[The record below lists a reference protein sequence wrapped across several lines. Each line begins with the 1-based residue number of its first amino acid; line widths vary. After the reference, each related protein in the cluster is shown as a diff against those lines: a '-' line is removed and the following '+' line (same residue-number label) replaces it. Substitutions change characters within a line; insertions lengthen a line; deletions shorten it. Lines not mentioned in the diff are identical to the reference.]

1 MKGDELQTL
10 LQHETPLM
18 QALANGEAMLGSQ
31 AIIALNLADYSFP
44 HWAADD
50 QLKEVEEIMRRSF
63 KKDRHLKRVSLLPL
77 SELSETEKMLLQQRE
92 LLPPLPPG
100 AAKRGL
106 ILLDPCQLFLG
117 IINGEEHLLVERFIS
132 CGPGRS
138 LTSALWAARAIQ
150 GELADHLHVGLAWDE
165 EFQFLMADPLKSGDG
180 LSVACWMNL
189 PALVQTGELENVQ
202 ELVCEAKLQ
211 MRPAFGVPEEAMP
224 DVFRI
229 DQQAGE
235 PFLLSE
241 FFPVLRKLG
250 RKLGSMENQKR
261 KKMLTQKRLGAAWEN
276 RLSHTLELIRKGTPV
291 SEKDLPG
298 MLSLLRLGVTTKKLH
313 VNCTPDCAKT
323 QLVRAHLETQSSYIT
338 YSAVEDGLPADA
350 DTRRGEVLR
359 RLVTEQLQI
368 NDFSIKN

>member
-18 QALANGEAMLGSQ
+18 QALADGESILGSQ

-44 HWAADD
+44 HWAAED
-50 QLKEVEEIMRRSF
+50 QLKEVEEIMRRAF
-63 KKDRHLKRVSLLPL
+63 KKDRQLKRVSLLPL
-77 SELSETEKMLLQQRE
+77 SELSETEKMLLRQRE

-106 ILLDPCQLFLG
+106 ILLDQCQLFLG

-132 CGPGRS
+132 YGPGQS

-150 GELADHLHVGLAWDE
+150 AELADHLHVCLAWDE

-229 DQQAGE
+229 DQPASD
-235 PFLLSE
+235 PFSLSE

-276 RLSHTLELIRKGTPV
+276 RLSEALELVRKGMPI

-298 MLSLLRLGVTTKKLH
+298 ILSLLRLGVTTQKLH
-313 VNCTPDCAKT
+313 VNCPPDCAKT
-323 QLVRAHLETQSSYIT
+323 HLARAHAVTQSSYIM
-338 YSAVEDGLPADA
+338 YGAGEDGLPADA
-350 DTRRGEVLR
+350 DARRGEVLR

-368 NDFSIKN
+368 NDF